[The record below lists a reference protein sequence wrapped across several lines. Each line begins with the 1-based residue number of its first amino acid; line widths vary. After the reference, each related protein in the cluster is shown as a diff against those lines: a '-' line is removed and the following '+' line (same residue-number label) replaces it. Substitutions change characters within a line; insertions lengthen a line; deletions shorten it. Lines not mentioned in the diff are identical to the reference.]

1 MGYSGQH
8 RVKGTKRHL
17 VGDGNGMPLALPLM
31 AAQVHDSRAAF
42 STLKRLRVG
51 RKRRPRGL
59 AADKGYDSRPLRQAL
74 RRRGIRAS
82 IPERRYRRR
91 RKRGRPPKQHTD
103 LDARRWVVERTFAWL
118 NNAFRRLRVRYERL
132 DSVYRALCVLGCV
145 ILCLIRV
152 FR

>member
-1 MGYSGQH
+1 
-8 RVKGTKRHL
+8 VKGTKRHL
-17 VGDGNGMPLALPLM
+17 VVDGNGVPLALHLT
-31 AAQVHDSRAAF
+31 AAQVHDSRAALA
-42 STLKRLRVG
+42 TLKRLRVG
-51 RKRRPRGL
+51 RKRRTRGL
-59 AADKGYDSRPLRQAL
+59 ALDKGYDSRPLRQAL

-118 NNAFRRLRVRYERL
+118 NNGFRRLRVRYERL